1 MIKTIFQKQYKT
13 VFIFLHLFLFL
24 STSIFYAQAA
34 SSTYNL
40 SKEVTTV
47 EQLETMR
54 VGVFGV
60 STNKEII
67 EKKNPKIT
75 NFFFFN
81 TISDAIAGLKT
92 NKIDCFSADVPVLIL
107 YANRNP
113 DLKVSPLKIDT
124 FDYGIALKKNSLLTE
139 KISKVVKK
147 FKEDGT
153 IEKIKDLWQGKDE
166 SKKTIASI
174 PKQDWEGKNGVLKA
188 YFTGDIEPFAYLG
201 NNQTLIGLD
210 VHLVYLI
217 AKELDM
223 KVEQTVAQFDSLIPA
238 LQSGKAD
245 VVSSCLT
252 ITNERQQSVDMVP
265 YYESY
270 IGVLVRD
277 EGYSQ
282 NISFWQGLKN
292 SFYKTFIHDNRWV
305 IIIKGLGL
313 TVLISICSGIFGFL
327 FGFVLMLLKRLN
339 NKSLLAL
346 INFTTEIIN
355 GIPPVV
361 LLMVLFYVIFGSI
374 DISPLFVSILAFTL
388 TFGATCYVLI
398 GNGLQ
403 AVNIGQEEA
412 AKALGF
418 TEFQAFYKVVFPQAA
433 RQFLPLMKG
442 QFMEMVKMTSVV
454 GYIACIDLTKA
465 TDLIRSRTMEAFF
478 PLIATALLY
487 YIIAKLMIMAL
498 NKFEISLDPK
508 RRERKL
514 PGIVEEDLSD
524 DESEAA

>member
-1 MIKTIFQKQYKT
+1 LKKKYY
-13 VFIFLHLFLFL
+13 VFIAVLFIFTLL
-24 STSIFYAQAA
+24 YLPLSILYAQEANSTSNF
-34 SSTYNL
+34 
-40 SKEVTTV
+40 SKEITTL
-47 EQLETMR
+47 EQLEKMR

-60 STNKEII
+60 SANKEII

-75 NFFFFN
+75 NFFFSN
-81 TISDAIAGLKT
+81 SISDAVAALKT
-92 NKIDCFSADVPVLIL
+92 NKIDCFAADVPVLQL

-113 DLKVSPLKIDT
+113 DLKVAPLKIET
-124 FDYGIALKKNSLLTE
+124 FNYGVALKKNSPLTE

-153 IEKIKDLWQGKDE
+153 LEKLKDLWQGKDE

-174 PKQDWEGKNGVLKA
+174 PKQDWEGKNGILKA
-188 YFTGDIEPFAYLG
+188 YFTGDIEPFAYIG

-210 VHLVYLI
+210 IHLVYLI

-245 VVSSCLT
+245 VVSSSLT
-252 ITNERQQSVDMVP
+252 ITNERQQSVDMIP

-270 IGVLVRD
+270 VGVLVRN
-277 EGYSQ
+277 EGY
-282 NISFWQGLKN
+282 NNKISFWQGLKN
-292 SFYKTFIHDNRWV
+292 SFYKTFIHENRWLL
-305 IIIKGLGL
+305 IAKGLGL
-313 TVLISICSGIFGFL
+313 TILISICSGILGFL
-327 FGFVLMLLKRLN
+327 LGFVLIILKRLN
-339 NKSLLAL
+339 NKYLSAL
-346 INFTTEIIN
+346 INFSIEIIN

-361 LLMVLFYVIFGSI
+361 LLMILFYVIFASI
-374 DISPLFVSILAFTL
+374 DISPLLVSILAFTL

-398 GNGLQ
+398 GNGIQ

-412 AKALGF
+412 ARALGF
-418 TEFQAFYKVVFPQAA
+418 TEFQSFYMVVFPQAA

-465 TDLIRSRTMEAFF
+465 SDLIRSRTMEAFF

-487 YIIAKLMIMAL
+487 YVIAKLMIL
-498 NKFEISLDPK
+498 SLTKVEISLDPK
-508 RRERKL
+508 RRERK
-514 PGIVEEDLSD
+514 VEGVKEVIIED
-524 DESEAA
+524 

>member
-1 MIKTIFQKQYKT
+1 MFNTLKNVYYKQCNSLIL
-13 VFIFLHLFLFL
+13 FIVLIVSSTCAIYAQEAN
-24 STSIFYAQAA
+24 STSN
-34 SSTYNL
+34 S
-40 SKEVTTV
+40 SKEVTTI

-81 TISDAIAGLKT
+81 TLSDAIAALKT
-92 NKIDCFSADVPVLIL
+92 SKIDCFAADVPVLIL

-124 FDYGIALKKNSLLTE
+124 FDYGIALKKNSPLTE
-139 KISKVVKK
+139 KVSKVVKK

-153 IEKIKDLWQGKDE
+153 LEKIKELWQGKDE

-174 PKQDWEGKNGVLKA
+174 PKQDWEGKNGILKV

-201 NNQTLIGLD
+201 DNQTVIGLD

-223 KVEQTVAQFDSLIPA
+223 KVEQTIAQFDSLIPA

-252 ITNERQQSVDMVP
+252 ITEERQQNIDMIP

-277 EGYSQ
+277 EDY
-282 NISFWQGLKN
+282 NKKVSFWQELKN
-292 SFYKTFIHDNRWV
+292 SFYKTFIHEHRWRIV
-305 IIIKGLGL
+305 FWGLLVTIIIA
-313 TVLISICSGIFGFL
+313 ICSGILGFSL
-327 FGFVLMLLKRLN
+327 GFVLTILNRLK
-339 NKSLLAL
+339 NKYLSAL
-346 INFTTEIIN
+346 IKFSIEII
-355 GIPPVV
+355 GGVPPVV
-361 LLMVLFYVIFGSI
+361 LLMILFYVIFASI
-374 DISPLFVSILAFTL
+374 DVSPLFVSIFAFTL

-398 GNGLQ
+398 GNGIQ

-418 TEFQAFYKVVFPQAA
+418 TEFQSFCKVVFPQAA

-454 GYIACIDLTKA
+454 GYVACIDLTKA
-465 TDLIRSRTMEAFF
+465 SDLIRSRTMEAFF
-478 PLIATALLY
+478 PLIITALIY
-487 YIIAKLMIMAL
+487 YIISKLMLRAL
-498 NKFEISLDPK
+498 NNIEISLDPK
-508 RRERKL
+508 RRERKIK
-514 PGIVEEDLSD
+514 GVTEATI
-524 DESEAA
+524 ES